1 MARYKFQL
9 VVEPLEEGGFLVTS
23 PDVPGLLT
31 EGDTIEEA
39 LANVPDA
46 VETLI
51 EAMQLKGMS
60 LPTALQHS
68 VDEDRPL
75 RLDALIAIPQAEIA

>member
-1 MARYKFQL
+1 LREGKAIMDAGEKSNLPLTRYKFQL
-9 VVEPLEEGGFLVTS
+9 VIEPLEEGGFLATS

-46 VETLI
+46 VETLV
-51 EAMQLKGMS
+51 EAMQLKGIP
-60 LPTALQHS
+60 LPPLSGTA
-68 VDEDRPL
+68 
-75 RLDALIAIPQAEIA
+75 